1 MSSTTAYATGSQP
14 ATRPLTL
21 RLGTRRSALATTQ
34 SSWVADRLRALGHT
48 VDLVTIVTEGDT
60 STASL
65 STLGGTGVF
74 AAALRR
80 ALLAGEVDFAVH
92 SLKDLPTAPEP
103 GLTIAAVPVRED
115 PRDVLV
121 ASEGRTLGELGE
133 GAVVG
138 TGSPR
143 RVAQLAAL
151 GMGLSFK
158 DIRGNVDTR
167 IAMVHD
173 GALDAVVLARAG
185 LARLGR
191 LDEVTESID
200 PLQML
205 PAPGQGALAVECRE
219 DDGATRSALA
229 VLDHADT
236 RACVTAERAVL
247 ARLEAGCSAPIGALA
262 EVVEGE
268 DGLELSLRA
277 FVGAV
282 DGSVDLRR
290 SVVGPVDEAAALGHR
305 LAEVLLEDGAD
316 VLRGPEERPPA
327 DTGGPDPTGDRP
339 SGPGQPPD
347 PPGANGA
354 TPLAAPDRRPENDST
369 ERAT

>member
-1 MSSTTAYATGSQP
+1 MSAPAAT
-14 ATRPLTL
+14 PLSL

-34 SSWVADRLRALGHT
+34 STWVADLLRARGHT
-48 VDLVTIVTEGDT
+48 VELVEIVTEGDT

-65 STLGGTGVF
+65 ASIGGTGVF

-80 ALLAGEVDFAVH
+80 ALLAGQVDLAVH
-92 SLKDLPTAPEP
+92 SLKDLPTTPEP
-103 GLTIAAVPVRED
+103 GLVVAAVPVRED

-121 ASEGRTLGELGE
+121 SSGGRTLGELGE

-151 GMGLSFK
+151 GLGLSFK

-167 IAMVHD
+167 IALVRD
-173 GALDAVVLARAG
+173 GALDGVVLARAG

-191 LDEVTESID
+191 LADVAEAID

-205 PAPGQGALAVECRE
+205 PAPGQGALAVECRA
-219 DDGATRSALA
+219 DDEVTLAALA
-229 VLDHADT
+229 VLDDPDT

-247 ARLEAGCSAPIGALA
+247 AALEAGCSAPVGALA

-282 DGSVDLRR
+282 DGSFDLRR
-290 SVVGPVDEAAALGHR
+290 SLVGRADDGEALGRR
-305 LAEVLLEDGAD
+305 LAAVLLEDGGD
-316 VLRGPEERPPA
+316 LLRGPEERPPA
-327 DTGGPDPTGDRP
+327 PPTP
-339 SGPGQPPD
+339 SGDGPASHRPEALPPD
-347 PPGANGA
+347 PPGATGPD
-354 TPLAAPDRRPENDST
+354 PLAGPDSSTDRKPEHDST
-369 ERAT
+369 ERAL

>member
-1 MSSTTAYATGSQP
+1 VSAP
-14 ATRPLTL
+14 AAAPLAL
-21 RLGTRRSALATTQ
+21 RLGTRRSALATIQ
-34 SSWVADRLRALGHT
+34 STWVADLLRARGHA
-48 VDLVTIVTEGDT
+48 VELVEIVTEGDT

-65 STLGGTGVF
+65 SSIGGTGVF

-92 SLKDLPTAPEP
+92 SLKDLPTSPEP
-103 GLTIAAVPVRED
+103 GLVLAALPVRED

-121 ASEGRTLGELGE
+121 SSGDRTLGELGE

-151 GMGLSFK
+151 GLGLSFK

-167 IAMVHD
+167 IGLVRD

-191 LDEVTESID
+191 LSDVAEAID

-205 PAPGQGALAVECRE
+205 PAPGQGALAVECRS
-219 DDGATRSALA
+219 DDETTRAALA
-229 VLDHADT
+229 VLDDPDT

-247 ARLEAGCSAPIGALA
+247 AALEAGCSAPVGALA
-262 EVVEGE
+262 EIVEGE

-282 DGSVDLRR
+282 DGSFDLRR
-290 SVVGPVDEAAALGHR
+290 SLVGGVADGEALGRR
-305 LAEVLLEDGAD
+305 LAAVLLEDGGD
-316 VLRGPEERPPA
+316 LLRGPEERPPA
-327 DTGGPDPTGDRP
+327 TPVPTGTGPSSTLADGLTPDPAEANGPD
-339 SGPGQPPD
+339 
-347 PPGANGA
+347 
-354 TPLAAPDRRPENDST
+354 PLAAPDRHPEHDST
-369 ERAT
+369 ERAL